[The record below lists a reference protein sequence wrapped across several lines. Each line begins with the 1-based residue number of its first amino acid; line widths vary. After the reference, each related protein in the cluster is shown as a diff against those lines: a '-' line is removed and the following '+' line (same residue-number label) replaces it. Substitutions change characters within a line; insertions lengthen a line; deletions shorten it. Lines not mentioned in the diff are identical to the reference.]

1 MSVGDSISAS
11 AKMNGGGLV
20 NTYNNLTKIKNYK
33 QGGFVSGPGG
43 VDKVPAKLTAG
54 EFVMSKGAVQ
64 KFGVNTL
71 ASMNAAGGGTNVPTI
86 TQEYNQGGLVQYLQ
100 GGGEVKKPQGIMRLL
115 AGAADVM
122 TGGLTDFDQRGSILD
137 SVKKLASQEPVET
150 PVPAAQNRVV
160 TLPTIS
166 AKQNEQGIIPAKSEN
181 DIPQFRVP
189 IISHQRSMVVST
201 LGIAD
206 LMGGA

>member
-1 MSVGDSISAS
+1 M
-11 AKMNGGGLV
+11 K
-20 NTYNNLTKIKNYK
+20 Y
-33 QGGFVSGPGG
+33 
-43 VDKVPAKLTAG
+43 
-54 EFVMSKGAVQ
+54 
-64 KFGVNTL
+64 
-71 ASMNAAGGGTNVPTI
+71 
-86 TQEYNQGGLVQYLQ
+86 Q
-100 GGGEVKKPQGIMRLL
+100 GGGVVEESTEGSVGKEVSRDILNIIKKTGENILSMFESESHSESTSKTISSSENK
-115 AGAADVM
+115 M
-122 TGGLTDFDQRGSILD
+122 T
-137 SVKKLASQEPVET
+137 PVET

-166 AKQNEQGIIPAKSEN
+166 AGQKGGEDVIPAKSDN

>member
-1 MSVGDSISAS
+1 
-11 AKMNGGGLV
+11 MN
-20 NTYNNLTKIKNYK
+20 
-33 QGGFVSGPGG
+33 
-43 VDKVPAKLTAG
+43 
-54 EFVMSKGAVQ
+54 
-64 KFGVNTL
+64 
-71 ASMNAAGGGTNVPTI
+71 
-86 TQEYNQGGLVQYLQ
+86 
-100 GGGEVKKPQGIMRLL
+100 
-115 AGAADVM
+115 
-122 TGGLTDFDQRGSILD
+122 
-137 SVKKLASQEPVET
+137 PVET